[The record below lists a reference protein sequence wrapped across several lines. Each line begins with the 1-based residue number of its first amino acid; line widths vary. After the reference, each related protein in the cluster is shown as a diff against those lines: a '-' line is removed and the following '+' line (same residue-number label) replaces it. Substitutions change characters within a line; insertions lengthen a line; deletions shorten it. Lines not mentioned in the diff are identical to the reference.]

1 MQLDPACS
9 GRRKIMENGNKL
21 PPPARVTRLPNDTDR
36 EQERLRLDEA
46 LDDAL
51 RDSFPASDP
60 ISLVQPQGGYAG
72 WSEA

>member
-1 MQLDPACS
+1 
-9 GRRKIMENGNKL
+9 MENGNKML
-21 PPPARVTRLPNDTDR
+21 PPARGTKPPNDADR
-36 EQERLRLDEA
+36 EQKRLRLDEA

-60 ISLVQPQGGYAG
+60 ISLVQPQGGYAE

>member
-1 MQLDPACS
+1 
-9 GRRKIMENGNKL
+9 MENGNKM
-21 PPPARVTRLPNDTDR
+21 PPPARGTRLLNDTDR
-36 EQERLRLDEA
+36 EQERLRLDAA

-60 ISLVQPQGGYAG
+60 ISLVQPQGDRAE